1 MPLSKDSERFIGL
14 QADSRIVAFAGWL
27 CLLLIGAT
35 VYSSPRWFFLSSN
48 DVIWLR
54 VVQSKPPLALAWEQF
69 AVGSPL
75 DYRPLA
81 SLYFLALQVLF
92 GDWAPGYYAF
102 SLLLH
107 TLNALLVFFVARTF
121 RLSWQLAA
129 LAALFFLLHPAPVR
143 AVRWVNDAANLL
155 QTCFLLLSLLLAWRF
170 LVTGGKRPY
179 WLSLACA
186 AAAVFSKESGIVAL
200 VLPPVLDLCLRG
212 LRPLKRFARYAPHG
226 LIVAFYL
233 CLYVSIAHSPGWRSH
248 PEVLGIGSHVP
259 RNLAYGV
266 GFAWLPLDHP
276 SPLLS
281 SFLVFLGMMSPVAVV
296 TAFRDRRLG
305 VFALS
310 WLLLCA
316 LPTALFR
323 TTGGLA
329 STGRY
334 VYFFLPPLLLAAAGW
349 AERAGE
355 ALRQRRWRSRLVLA
369 SLLLLGLATG
379 LRTRR
384 LAAAPFET
392 HAGPVL
398 YHFAV
403 MWILDYREATSYVL
417 NEFGCPGPRSL
428 EEASSW
434 GAALAAQAKEP
445 ALQVLA
451 RVVTALAESSL
462 GRTTAAMSELDE
474 AARILAGQPANLVSG
489 SALGSHHI
497 SRLKQRLAVSPLLP
511 VCRDASTSPF

>member
-1 MPLSKDSERFIGL
+1 MKMHVDSKI
-14 QADSRIVAFAGWL
+14 AVMAGWF
-27 CLLLIGAT
+27 CLLLIGGFI
-35 VYSSPRWFFLSSN
+35 YCSPRWFFLSSN

-54 VVQSKPPLALAWEQF
+54 IMQSKPPLALAWEQF
-69 AVGSPL
+69 VVGSPL

-81 SLYFLALQVLF
+81 TVYFLALQGLF

-107 TLNALLVFFVARTF
+107 ATNALLVFLVARIF
-121 RLSWQLAA
+121 RLSWQAAAFAA
-129 LAALFFLLHPAPVR
+129 LLFVIHPAPVR

-155 QTCFLLLSLLLAWRF
+155 QTLFLMSSLLLAWRF
-170 LVTGGKRPY
+170 LETEVRRFY

-200 VLPPVLDLCLRG
+200 VLPFVLDLCLRG

-226 LIVAFYL
+226 LVAALYL
-233 CLYVSIAHSPGWRSH
+233 YLYVSIAHSPGWRSR
-248 PEVLGIGSHVP
+248 PEVFGLGSHVP
-259 RNLAYGV
+259 RNLAYSV
-266 GFAWLPLDHP
+266 GFVWLAPDDP

-281 SFLVFLGMMSPVAVV
+281 SFLVFLGVISLCGVV
-296 TAFRDRRLG
+296 TAFRDRRFG
-305 VFALS
+305 IFMLS
-310 WLLLCA
+310 WLLLGA

-323 TTGGLA
+323 MTGGLA

-334 VYFFLPPLLLAAAGW
+334 VYFFLPPLLLAAAAW
-349 AERAGE
+349 ADRAVA
-355 ALRQRRWRSRLVLA
+355 ALRQHRWRSRLALA
-369 SLLLLGLATG
+369 ALLLVVFATG

-384 LAAAPFET
+384 LAAAPLEK
-392 HAGPVL
+392 HPGPVL

-403 MWILDYREATSYVL
+403 MWILDYREAPGYVL
-417 NEFGCPGPRSL
+417 DELGCPGRESL

-445 ALQVLA
+445 ALQVMG
-451 RVVTALAESSL
+451 RVVAALAERSL
-462 GRTTAAMSELDE
+462 GQTTTALRELDR
-474 AARILAGQPANLVSG
+474 AAEIVSAQPANLVSG
-489 SALGSHHI
+489 LAIGPQHI

-511 VCRDASTSPF
+511 VCQDAWSSPF

>member
-1 MPLSKDSERFIGL
+1 M
-14 QADSRIVAFAGWL
+14 
-27 CLLLIGAT
+27 
-35 VYSSPRWFFLSSN
+35 
-48 DVIWLR
+48 
-54 VVQSKPPLALAWEQF
+54 
-69 AVGSPL
+69 VGSPL

-81 SLYFLALQVLF
+81 TVYFLALQGLF

-107 TLNALLVFFVARTF
+107 AINALLVFLVARIF
-121 RLSWQLAA
+121 RLSWQAAAFAA
-129 LAALFFLLHPAPVR
+129 LLFVIHPAPVR

-155 QTCFLLLSLLLAWRF
+155 QTLFLMSSLLLAWRF
-170 LVTGGKRPY
+170 LETEVRRFY

-200 VLPPVLDLCLRG
+200 VLPFVLDLCLRG

-226 LIVAFYL
+226 LVAALYL
-233 CLYVSIAHSPGWRSH
+233 YLYVSIAHSPGWRSR
-248 PEVLGIGSHVP
+248 PEVFGLGSHVP
-259 RNLAYGV
+259 RNLAYSV
-266 GFAWLPLDHP
+266 GFAWLAPDDP

-281 SFLVFLGMMSPVAVV
+281 SFLVFLGVISLCGVV

-305 VFALS
+305 IFMLS
-310 WLLLCA
+310 WLLLGA

-323 TTGGLA
+323 MTGGLA

-334 VYFFLPPLLLAAAGW
+334 VYFFLPPLLLAAAAW
-349 AERAGE
+349 ADRAVA
-355 ALRQRRWRSRLVLA
+355 ALRQYRWRSRLALA
-369 SLLLLGLATG
+369 ALLLVVFATG

-403 MWILDYREATSYVL
+403 MWMLDYREAPGYVL
-417 NEFGCPGPRSL
+417 DELGCPGRESL

-445 ALQVLA
+445 ALQVMG
-451 RVVTALAESSL
+451 RVVAALAERSL
-462 GRTTAAMSELDE
+462 GQTTTALRELDRAAE
-474 AARILAGQPANLVSG
+474 IVAARPANLVSG
-489 SALGSHHI
+489 LAIGPQHI

-511 VCRDASTSPF
+511 VCQDAWSSPF

>member
-1 MPLSKDSERFIGL
+1 MPSKDSARFIGL
-14 QADSRIVAFAGWL
+14 QVNDRFVAVAVWL
-27 CLLLIGAT
+27 CLLLVGSI
-35 VYSSPRWFFLSSN
+35 VYASPRWFFLSSN

-54 VVQSKPPLALAWEQF
+54 VMQSKPPLVLAWEQF

-81 SLYFLALQVLF
+81 TLYFLALQVLF

-107 TLNALLVFFVARTF
+107 TFNALLVFLVARTF
-121 RLSWQLAA
+121 RLSWQAA
-129 LAALFFLLHPAPVR
+129 AIAALFFLVHPAPVR
-143 AVRWVNDAANLL
+143 SVRWVNDAANLL
-155 QTCFLLLSLLLAWRF
+155 QTLFLLLSLLLAWRF
-170 LVTGGKRPY
+170 LVAGDSRSY
-179 WLSLACA
+179 WFSLASA
-186 AAAVFSKESGIVAL
+186 AAAAFSKESGIVAL
-200 VLPPVLDLCLRG
+200 VLPAVLDFCLRG

-226 LIVAFYL
+226 LIAALYL

-248 PEVLGIGSHVP
+248 PEVFGIGSHVP
-259 RNLAYGV
+259 RNLAYSV
-266 GFAWLPLDHP
+266 GFAWLAPDQP
-276 SPLLS
+276 SPRLS
-281 SFLVFLGMMSPVAVV
+281 SFLVFLGLISLGIVV

-305 VFALS
+305 IFALS

-316 LPTALFR
+316 LPTAFF
-323 TTGGLA
+323 TMTGDLA

-355 ALRQRRWRSRLVLA
+355 ALRPFRWRSQFALA
-369 SLLLLGLATG
+369 ALLLLALATG

-384 LAAAPFET
+384 LAAAPLET

-403 MWILDYREATSYVL
+403 MWLLDYREATSYVL
-417 NEFGCPGPRSL
+417 NEFGCPGRRSL
-428 EEASSW
+428 EEASAW
-434 GAALAAQAKEP
+434 GAGLAGRAKEP
-445 ALQVLA
+445 ALLVLG

-462 GRTTAAMSELDE
+462 GRTPAALSELDD
-474 AARILAGQPANLVSG
+474 AAGILARQPASLVSG
-489 SALGSHHI
+489 LAIGSQHI

-511 VCRDASTSPF
+511 ACQDAWSSPF